1 MSETTHTKS
10 GSLPSA
16 VYIIAF
22 IILFIILAV
31 FGDLFTF
38 ILGTVGL
45 IVTFAAFYRDNSHD
59 AGHH

>member
-1 MSETTHTKS
+1 MSETSHTESTSLSS
-10 GSLPSA
+10 G
-16 VYIIAF
+16 VYIAAF

-45 IVTFAAFYRDNSHD
+45 IVTFAAFYSDKSHGD
-59 AGHH
+59 AHH